1 MNSALP
7 QYRKLYELLRKHI
20 VDGIYK
26 EGDLL
31 PSEHELCQL
40 YGMTRPTARQ
50 ALATLATEGYIRKQQ
65 GKGSIV
71 RSLPREIGILSVAG
85 TTTALGDRN
94 LKTKIVSKP
103 VIKPWDEDF
112 IFELS
117 PLIRESGCIY
127 LERLRLLDDVPV
139 FYDIN
144 YIPNVNMPRF
154 TSRQFENKSLFE
166 MLRIH
171 YQIEI
176 VGGEQRLKAIQANKL
191 LARYLQVSNGA
202 AILHLERKIETTRPG
217 FYIYSSIYCNT
228 SEHSIFGTF

>member
-1 MNSALP
+1 MKMQLP

-20 VDGIYK
+20 LDGIYK

-50 ALATLATEGYIRKQQ
+50 ALAALAAEGYIRKQQ

-71 RSLPREIGILSVAG
+71 RSLPREIGILSVGG
-85 TTTALGDRN
+85 TTSALGDRN
-94 LKTKIVSKP
+94 LKTQILVKP
-103 VIKPWDEDF
+103 RIIPWGKKF

-117 PLIRESGCIY
+117 PLELESGCIHM
-127 LERLRLLDDVPV
+127 ERLRLLDDIPV

-144 YIPNVNMPRF
+144 YIPNINLPRF
-154 TSRQFENKSLFE
+154 ASHRFEDKSLFE
-166 MLRIH
+166 MLRLH
-171 YQIEI
+171 YKVEI
-176 VGGEQRLKAIQANKL
+176 TGGEQRLKAIPADKIVSH
-191 LARYLQVSNGA
+191 YLQLEINA
-202 AILHLERKIETTRPG
+202 PILHLERKMETNRAG
-217 FYIYSSIYCNT
+217 FYIYSSIFCNT